1 MNKLTT
7 VLLCLIFYLIV
18 TGFSFGK
25 FLDDMKYKG
34 TNIGVMNCVKENTP
48 DETGIG
54 KNKIKQLCV
63 KKHEKLLK
71 PSPPTAMTGR
81 YSFTFG
87 FIYFEVEL
95 ENKSKDFVITRFDVV
110 VKHVDNKDEKGK
122 QITEIIKFNNIW
134 ILPGEKKNLV
144 GSELKFLPNTDRF
157 NSVEKDE
164 ETKWLFTFGVNSY
177 KGVKVVLR

>member
-1 MNKLTT
+1 MSDAIFG
-7 VLLCLIFYLIV
+7 LL
-18 TGFSFGK
+18 
-25 FLDDMKYKG
+25 
-34 TNIGVMNCVKENTP
+34 
-48 DETGIG
+48 
-54 KNKIKQLCV
+54 
-63 KKHEKLLK
+63 
-71 PSPPTAMTGR
+71 A
-81 YSFTFG
+81 
-87 FIYFEVEL
+87 